1 MQLSQWTALCSTINT
16 LPTWIVREAERG
28 RRVLVL
34 GRHRRVAT
42 RAEVV
47 ARPVRLAVLA
57 CVPPSGERAFAAVA
71 RDDVLVCLCRNEQ
84 QRQVCANVVSLRKV
98 AGYYSAPKPGW
109 MVWSCWTHQ
118 KTAPSANE
126 LGGRPTR
133 QRRMFGF
140 RYKLLVL
147 VRECL
152 LSQHERF

>member
-1 MQLSQWTALCSTINT
+1 MQLSQGTALCSTGNT

-34 GRHRRVAT
+34 GRHRRVAS

-47 ARPVRLAVLA
+47 AGPVRLAVLA
-57 CVPPSGERAFAAVA
+57 CVPPSGERALAAVA
-71 RDDVLVCLCRNEQ
+71 CDDVLVCLCRSNSKGK
-84 QRQVCANVVSLRKV
+84 CANVVSLRRV
-98 AGYYSAPKPGW
+98 AGYCGVLKPGW

-140 RYKLLVL
+140 INKLLVL

-152 LSQHERF
+152 LSQLEKF